1 MGWHSW
7 QDRVFKTLMRLLPA
21 EFRGDYEREMAA
33 TFRAERRS
41 ADGAAS
47 LTRVWLGT
55 IADVFRTA
63 PAEHLDILRR
73 DLTYSIRMLARR
85 PVLTLTAVLTL
96 ALGVGANTAIFSVVN
111 GVLFAPLD
119 YRNAD
124 ELVLVEEQPALGDPG
139 MTGYPTYADL
149 RNENLTIRS
158 MSALSGWSATLTGDG
173 RDAER
178 VDGARVTWEYFRTVG
193 LTPAIGRD
201 FEQGED
207 RPAGPGVV
215 IISDSL
221 WRRRYGADPNVVGRQ
236 IAINQQ
242 TFTLAGVLP
251 PNADDIITAR
261 KFPNTEIW
269 TLLQYSE
276 QMGPPACRGCRH
288 IHVVAR
294 LKGGVTPA
302 ESETDLTRVFRSLA
316 MRFPTDYD
324 RPRPVVTPLRDYV
337 LGPVKTPLYLL
348 WGAVALLL
356 LIACANVA
364 NLLLI
369 RASERE
375 EEIAVRLALGV
386 SPARMLRQLLTEAVV
401 LAVIGGAAGTAVAFW
416 ATALLTTN
424 GPAEIPRLSEVSPD
438 ARVLAYAFALSL
450 VTGVLF
456 GLAPARMLVAHPNVA
471 GIGSR
476 RTTSGPG
483 AWRYRAALVAGNV
496 ALCVVLL
503 VGAGLL
509 VRSFARLLTVDTG
522 FAPRQLLTFQINLIG
537 QRYQQNAA
545 ITQFF
550 DDLTA
555 RLRATPGVVNVS
567 SSSMLPLTDSMA
579 QMTVQIEGRPIENPA
594 AAPRADTYA
603 VRPDYFETTG
613 IPLLRG
619 RRFEYTD
626 GERAAPVVII
636 GKTMAEELWPGEDPI
651 GRRIRVP
658 GAPVYPLRT
667 IVGVVGDVKHFGLHL
682 PVTPQAYVPHAQ
694 PPWPMRVMTVVVRT
708 DAERDPLSLVPAV
721 REHVRSI
728 DPLQPVTRIQTF
740 DHIVAQSMATRR
752 FTLVL
757 LASFA
762 GTAVL
767 LAIGGLYGALSYVV
781 SQRSRD
787 IGVRVALG
795 ASARA
800 ISGLVMRQGMTP
812 AVVGLGVGL
821 LASVAIG
828 RVIESMLFGV
838 SSRDLMTYATVITM
852 IVAGALA
859 ACLFPAR
866 RAASLDAAVTLRA
879 E

>member
-1 MGWHSW
+1 MSWH
-7 QDRVFKTLMRLLPA
+7 DRVFKKLIRVLPA
-21 EFRGDYEREMAA
+21 EFRGEYEHEMAA

-47 LTRVWLGT
+47 LTRVWLAT

-73 DLTYSIRMLARR
+73 DLAYTFRMLARR
-85 PVLTLTAVLTL
+85 PVLTFTAVLTL
-96 ALGVGANTAIFSVVN
+96 GLGIGANTAIFSVVN
-111 GVLFAPLD
+111 GVLFAPFD
-119 YRNAD
+119 YRDAD
-124 ELVLVEEQPALGDPG
+124 ELVLVEEQSAGREPG
-139 MTGYPTYADL
+139 TTGYPTYADL
-149 RNENLTIRS
+149 RDENLTIQS
-158 MSALSGWSATLTGDG
+158 MSALSGWAATLTGDG

-178 VDGARVTWEYFRTVG
+178 VEGARVTWEYFRTVG

-201 FEQGED
+201 FEQRED
-207 RPAGPGVV
+207 SPAGPRIA

-236 IAINQQ
+236 VTVNQQ
-242 TFTLAGVLP
+242 TFTVAGVLP
-251 PNADDIITAR
+251 PTADDIITAR

-288 IHVVAR
+288 IFMVAR
-294 LKGGVTPA
+294 LKDGVTPTA
-302 ESETDLTRVFRSLA
+302 AKADFTRIFQSLA

-324 RPRPVVTPLRDYV
+324 RPRPAVTPLRDYF

-356 LIACANVA
+356 LIACANIA

-369 RASERE
+369 RASERAE
-375 EEIAVRLALGV
+375 EMAIRRALGV
-386 SPARMLRQLLTEAVV
+386 SPARMLRQLLTEASV
-401 LAVIGGAAGTAVAFW
+401 LAVIGGATGTAVAFW
-416 ATALLTTN
+416 ATALLTTI

-450 VTGVLF
+450 ATGVLF
-456 GLAPARMLVAHPNVA
+456 GLAPARMLVARPNGA

-476 RTTSGPG
+476 RATLGPH
-483 AWRYRAALVAGNV
+483 AWRYRAALIAGNV
-496 ALCVVLL
+496 ALCALLL
-503 VGAGLL
+503 VGSGLL
-509 VRSFARLLTVDTG
+509 VRSFAQLLTVDTG
-522 FAPRQLLTFQINLIG
+522 FAPHQLLTFQINLIG
-537 QRYQQNAA
+537 ERYQQNAA

-567 SSSMLPLTDSMA
+567 ASSMLPLTDSMA

-603 VRPDYFETTG
+603 VRPDYFDTTG
-613 IPLLRG
+613 VPLLRG
-619 RRFEYTD
+619 RRFEYAD

-682 PVTPQAYVPHAQ
+682 PVTPQAYIPHAQ
-694 PPWPMRVMTVVVRT
+694 PPWRMPALMVVVRT
-708 DAERDPLSLVPAV
+708 DAERDPLSLVTAV

-728 DPLQPVTRIQTF
+728 DPLQPVTRIQSF
-740 DHIVAQSMATRR
+740 DDIVAQALATRQ

-787 IGVRVALG
+787 IGVRVAFG

-800 ISGLVMRQGMTP
+800 IRGLVMRQGMTP
-812 AVVGLGVGL
+812 AIVGLGAGL
-821 LASVAIG
+821 LVSLAIG
-828 RVIESMLFGV
+828 RVIESMLFGI
-838 SSRDLMTYATVITM
+838 SPRDLATYATVITM
-852 IVAGALA
+852 IVVGALA

-866 RAASLDAAVTLRA
+866 RAASVDPIVTLRA

>member
-1 MGWHSW
+1 MSWH
-7 QDRVFKTLMRLLPA
+7 DRLFRTLMRVLPA
-21 EFRGDYEREMAA
+21 EFRGEYEHEMAA
-33 TFRAERRS
+33 TFRAERRC
-41 ADGAAS
+41 ADGAAN
-47 LTRVWLGT
+47 LTRVWLAT

-63 PAEHLDILRR
+63 PAEHLDILWR
-73 DLTYSIRMLARR
+73 DLAYAFRMLARR
-85 PVLTLTAVLTL
+85 PVLTFTAVLTL
-96 ALGVGANTAIFSVVN
+96 TLGIGANTAIFSVVN
-111 GVLFAPLD
+111 GVLFAPFD
-119 YRNAD
+119 YRDAD
-124 ELVLVEEQPALGDPG
+124 ELVLVEEQSAGREPG

-149 RNENLTIRS
+149 RNETLTIQS
-158 MSALSGWSATLTGDG
+158 MSALTGWSATLTGDG

-207 RPAGPGVV
+207 RPKEPLVA

-236 IAINQQ
+236 VTINQQ

-261 KFPNTEIW
+261 MSLNTEIW

-276 QMGPPACRGCRH
+276 HMGPPACRGCRH
-288 IHVVAR
+288 IFMVAR
-294 LKGGVTPA
+294 LKDDVTPIDA
-302 ESETDLTRVFRSLA
+302 EADLTRIFQSLA

-324 RPRPVVTPLRDYV
+324 RPRPAVTPLRDYV

-356 LIACANVA
+356 LIACANIA

-369 RASERE
+369 RASERA
-375 EEIAVRLALGV
+375 EEIAVRRALGV
-386 SPARMLRQLLTEAVV
+386 SPARLLRQLLTEALV

-416 ATALLTTN
+416 ATALLTTI

-438 ARVLAYAFALSL
+438 ARVLAYAFVLSL
-450 VTGVLF
+450 ATGVLF
-456 GLAPARMLVAHPNVA
+456 GLAPARMLVARPNGI

-476 RTTSGPG
+476 RATSGPG
-483 AWRYRAALVAGNV
+483 AWRYRAALIAGSV
-496 ALCVVLL
+496 ALCVLLL
-503 VGAGLL
+503 VGSGLL
-509 VRSFARLLTVDTG
+509 VRSFAQLLTVDTG
-522 FAPRQLLTFQINLIG
+522 FAPHQLLTFQINLMG
-537 QRYQQNAA
+537 ERYQQNAA

-579 QMTVQIEGRPIENPA
+579 QMTVLIEGRRIENPS

-613 IPLLRG
+613 VPLLRG

-626 GERAAPVVII
+626 GERGAPVVII

-694 PPWPMRVMTVVVRT
+694 PPWRMPSMTVVVRA
-708 DAERDPLSLVPAV
+708 DAERDPLSLVSAV
-721 REHVRSI
+721 RQHVRSI

-740 DHIVAQSMATRR
+740 DDIVAQSMATRR

-767 LAIGGLYGALSYVV
+767 LAIGGLYGALSYIV
-781 SQRSRD
+781 SQRARD

-800 ISGLVMRQGMTP
+800 ITGLVTRQGMTP
-812 AVVGLGVGL
+812 AFVGLGVGL
-821 LASVAIG
+821 LASLAIG

-838 SSRDLMTYATVITM
+838 SPRDLATY
-852 IVAGALA
+852 
-859 ACLFPAR
+859 
-866 RAASLDAAVTLRA
+866 
-879 E
+879 

>member
-1 MGWHSW
+1 MGWP
-7 QDRVFKTLMRLLPA
+7 DRVFKALMRLLPA

-33 TFRAERRS
+33 TFRAERR
-41 ADGAAS
+41 AAGGAAG
-47 LTRVWLGT
+47 LTRVWLAT

-73 DLTYSIRMLARR
+73 DLTYAIRMLARR

-96 ALGVGANTAIFSVVN
+96 ALGIGANTAIFSVVN

-119 YRNAD
+119 YRDAD
-124 ELVLVEEQPALGDPG
+124 ELVLVEEQPAGREPG

-149 RNENLTIRS
+149 RNENLTIQS

-201 FEQGED
+201 FEPGED
-207 RPAGPGVV
+207 RPAGALVA

-221 WRRRYGADPNVVGRQ
+221 WRRRYHADPNVVGRQ
-236 IAINQQ
+236 VTVNQQ
-242 TFTLAGVLP
+242 TFTLAGVMP

-288 IHVVAR
+288 IFMVAR
-294 LKGGVTPA
+294 LKNDVTPIDA
-302 ESETDLTRVFRSLA
+302 EADFTRIFQSLA
-316 MRFPTDYD
+316 TRFPTDYD
-324 RPRPVVTPLRDYV
+324 RPRPAVTPLREYF

-356 LIACANVA
+356 LIACTNIA

-375 EEIAVRLALGV
+375 EEIAVRRALGV
-386 SPARMLRQLLTEAVV
+386 SPARMLRQLMTEAVV

-416 ATALLTTN
+416 VTALLTTN

-438 ARVLAYAFALSL
+438 ARVLGYAFALSL

-456 GLAPARMLVAHPNVA
+456 GLAPARMLVARPTAA
-471 GIGSR
+471 GIASR

-483 AWRYRAALVAGNV
+483 AWRYRAALIAGNV
-496 ALCVVLL
+496 ALCVLLL
-503 VGAGLL
+503 VGSGLL
-509 VRSFARLLTVDTG
+509 VRSFARLLTVDAG
-522 FAPRQLLTFQINLIG
+522 FTSRQLLTFQVNLIG
-537 QRYQQNAA
+537 QQYQQNAS

-555 RLRATPGVVNVS
+555 RLRATPGVMNAS
-567 SSSMLPLTDSMA
+567 SSSMLPLTGSMA

-594 AAPRADTYA
+594 AEPRADTYA
-603 VRPDYFETTG
+603 VRPDYFETMG
-613 IPLLRG
+613 IPLLKG
-619 RRFEYTD
+619 RRFEYAD
-626 GERAAPVVII
+626 GERAAPVAII
-636 GKTMAEELWPGEDPI
+636 SKATAEELWPGEDPI
-651 GRRIRVP
+651 GRRVRIP

-682 PVTPQAYVPHAQ
+682 PVTLQAYLPHAQ
-694 PPWPMRVMTVVVRT
+694 PPWSMRVMTMVVRT
-708 DAERDPLSLVPAV
+708 EADRDPLSLVSTV

-740 DHIVAQSMATRR
+740 DDIVAQSMATRR

-767 LAIGGLYGALSYVV
+767 LAIGGLYGALSYIVG
-781 SQRSRD
+781 QRARD

-800 ISGLVMRQGMTP
+800 ITGLVMRQGMTP
-812 AVVGLGVGL
+812 ALVGLGAGL

-828 RVIESMLFGV
+828 RVIESLLFGI
-838 SSRDLMTYATVITM
+838 SSRDLLTYATVITM
-852 IVAGALA
+852 IVTGALA

-866 RAASLDAAVTLRA
+866 RAASVDAAVTLRS

>member
-1 MGWHSW
+1 MSWH
-7 QDRVFKTLMRLLPA
+7 DRVFKRLIRVLPA
-21 EFRGDYEREMAA
+21 EFRGEYEHEMAA

-47 LTRVWLGT
+47 LTRVWLAT

-73 DLTYSIRMLARR
+73 DLAYTFRTLARR
-85 PVLTLTAVLTL
+85 PVLTFTAVLTL
-96 ALGVGANTAIFSVVN
+96 ALGIGANTAIFSVVN
-111 GVLFAPLD
+111 GVLFAPFD
-119 YRNAD
+119 YRDAD
-124 ELVLVEEQPALGDPG
+124 QLVLVEEQSARRESG

-149 RNENLTIRS
+149 RNENLTIQS
-158 MSALSGWSATLTGDG
+158 MSALTGWAATLTGDG

-178 VDGARVTWEYFRTVG
+178 VEGARVTWEYFRTVG
-193 LTPAIGRD
+193 LTPVIGRD

-207 RPAGPGVV
+207 RPAGPRIA

-221 WRRRYGADPNVVGRQ
+221 WRRRFGADPNVAGRQ
-236 IAINQQ
+236 VTVNQQ

-251 PNADDIITAR
+251 PTADDIITAR

-276 QMGPPACRGCRH
+276 QMGPPSCRGCRH
-288 IHVVAR
+288 LFMVAR
-294 LKGGVTPA
+294 LKDGVTPTA
-302 ESETDLTRVFRSLA
+302 ATADFTRIFQSLA
-316 MRFPTDYD
+316 RRFPTDYD
-324 RPRPVVTPLRDYV
+324 RPRPAVTPLRDYF
-337 LGPVKTPLYLL
+337 LGAVKTPLYLL

-356 LIACANVA
+356 LIACANIA

-369 RASERE
+369 RASERAE
-375 EEIAVRLALGV
+375 EMAIRRALGV
-386 SPARMLRQLLTEAVV
+386 SPARMLRQLLTEAIV
-401 LAVIGGAAGTAVAFW
+401 LAVIGGATGTAVAFW
-416 ATALLTTN
+416 ATALPTTI
-424 GPAEIPRLSEVSPD
+424 GPAEIPRLSDVSPD

-450 VTGVLF
+450 ATGLLF
-456 GLAPARMLVAHPNVA
+456 ALAPARMLVARPSLA
-471 GIGSR
+471 GIASR
-476 RTTSGPG
+476 GATLGPR
-483 AWRYRAALVAGNV
+483 AWRYRAALIAGNV
-496 ALCVVLL
+496 ALCALLL
-503 VGAGLL
+503 VGSGLL

-522 FAPRQLLTFQINLIG
+522 FAPHQLLTFQINLIG
-537 QRYQQNAA
+537 ERYQKNAA
-545 ITQFF
+545 VTQFF

-567 SSSMLPLTDSMA
+567 ASSMLPLTDAMA
-579 QMTVQIEGRPIENPA
+579 RMTVEIEGRPVENPA
-594 AAPRADTYA
+594 AAPSADTYA

-613 IPLLRG
+613 VPLLRG
-619 RRFEYTD
+619 RRFEYAD

-667 IVGVVGDVKHFGLHL
+667 IVGVVGDVKHFGLQL
-682 PVTPQAYVPHAQ
+682 PATPQAYIPHAQ
-694 PPWPMRVMTVVVRT
+694 PPWRMPALMVVVRT
-708 DAERDPLSLVPAV
+708 DAKRDPLSLVTAV

-728 DPLQPVTRIQTF
+728 DPLQPVTRIQSF
-740 DHIVAQSMATRR
+740 DDIVAQALATRR

-757 LASFA
+757 LAVFA

-781 SQRSRD
+781 GQRSRD
-787 IGVRVALG
+787 IGVRVAFG

-800 ISGLVMRQGMTP
+800 IRGLVMRQGMTP
-812 AVVGLGVGL
+812 AIVGLGAGL
-821 LASVAIG
+821 LASLAIG
-828 RVIESMLFGV
+828 RVIESMLFGI
-838 SSRDLMTYATVITM
+838 SPHDLATYASVITM
-852 IVAGALA
+852 IVVGALA

-866 RAASLDAAVTLRA
+866 RAASIDPVVTLRA

>member
-1 MGWHSW
+1 MSWH
-7 QDRVFKTLMRLLPA
+7 DRVFKTLIRLLPA
-21 EFRGDYEREMAA
+21 EFRGDYEREMAT
-33 TFRAERRS
+33 TFRAERRD
-41 ADGAAS
+41 ADCVAS
-47 LTRVWLGT
+47 LTRVWLST

-63 PAEHLDILRR
+63 PAEHRDILRR
-73 DLTYSIRMLARR
+73 DLAYTIRMLARR
-85 PVLTLTAVLTL
+85 PALTFTAVFTL

-111 GVLFAPLD
+111 GVLFAPFD
-119 YRNAD
+119 YRDAD
-124 ELVLVEEQPALGDPG
+124 ELVLVEEQSAGREPG

-149 RNENLTIRS
+149 RNGNLTIQS
-158 MSALSGWSATLTGDG
+158 MSALTGWAATLTGDG

-201 FEQGED
+201 FVQSED
-207 RPAGPGVV
+207 SVGGPPVA

-221 WRRRYGADPNVVGRQ
+221 WRRRYGADPNVVGRPVTV
-236 IAINQQ
+236 NQQ
-242 TFTLAGVLP
+242 SFTLAGVLP
-251 PNADDIITAR
+251 PNADIITSR

-288 IHVVAR
+288 IFMVAR
-294 LKGGVTPA
+294 LKDDVTLLA
-302 ESETDLTRVFRSLA
+302 AKADLTRIFQSLA

-324 RPRPVVTPLRDYV
+324 RPRPAVTPLRDYF

-356 LIACANVA
+356 LIACANIA

-375 EEIAVRLALGV
+375 EEIALRRALGE

-401 LAVIGGAAGTAVAFW
+401 LSVIGGVAGTALAFW
-416 ATALLTTN
+416 ATALLTKI

-438 ARVLAYAFALSL
+438 ARVLAYALALSL
-450 VTGVLF
+450 ATGVLF
-456 GLAPARMLVAHPNVA
+456 GLAPARMLVARPNGA
-471 GIGSR
+471 GIGSWR
-476 RTTSGPG
+476 ATSGPG
-483 AWRYRAALVAGNV
+483 VWRYRAALIAGNV
-496 ALCVVLL
+496 ALSVLLL
-503 VGAGLL
+503 VGSGLL
-509 VRSFARLLTVDTG
+509 VRSFAQLLSVDTG
-522 FAPRQLLTFQINLIG
+522 FAPHQLLTFQINLIG
-537 QRYQQNAA
+537 ERYQQNAA

-579 QMTVQIEGRPIENPA
+579 RMTVLIEGRPIENPA
-594 AAPRADTYA
+594 AAPTADTYA
-603 VRPDYFETTG
+603 VRPEYFETTG
-613 IPLLRG
+613 VPLLRG

-636 GKTMAEELWPGEDPI
+636 GKTMAEVLWPGEDPI

-694 PPWPMRVMTVVVRT
+694 SPWRMPAMTVVVRV
-708 DAERDPLSLVPAV
+708 DAKRDPLSLVSTV
-721 REHVRSI
+721 RQHVRSI

-740 DHIVAQSMATRR
+740 DEIVVQSLATRR

-767 LAIGGLYGALSYVV
+767 LAIGGLYGAVSYIV
-781 SQRSRD
+781 SQRSRE

-795 ASARA
+795 ASSRA
-800 ISGLVMRQGMTP
+800 ILGLVMRQGMTP
-812 AVVGLGVGL
+812 ALVGLGAGL

-828 RVIESMLFGV
+828 RVIESMLFGI
-838 SSRDLMTYATVITM
+838 SSRDFMTYAAVITT
-852 IVAGALA
+852 IVASALA

-866 RAASLDAAVTLRA
+866 RAASIDAAVTLRS

>member
-1 MGWHSW
+1 M
-7 QDRVFKTLMRLLPA
+7 RVLPA

-33 TFRAERRS
+33 TFRAERRD

-47 LTRVWLGT
+47 LTRLWLAT
-55 IADVFRTA
+55 MADVFRTA

-73 DLTYSIRMLARR
+73 DLAYAIRMLARR
-85 PVLTLTAVLTL
+85 PVLTFTAVLTL
-96 ALGVGANTAIFSVVN
+96 ALGIGANTAIFSVVN
-111 GVLFAPLD
+111 GVLFAPFD
-119 YRNAD
+119 YRDAD
-124 ELVLVEEQPALGDPG
+124 ALVLVEEQPAGREPG
-139 MTGYPTYADL
+139 LTGYPTYADL
-149 RNENLTIRS
+149 RNENQTIQS
-158 MSALSGWSATLTGDG
+158 MSAFTGWSATLTGDG

-193 LTPAIGRD
+193 LSPAVGRD

-215 IISDSL
+215 IVSDSL

-236 IAINQQ
+236 VAINQQ

-261 KFPNTEIW
+261 KFSNTEIW

-288 IHVVAR
+288 IFMVAR
-294 LKGGVTPA
+294 LKDDVTPIDA
-302 ESETDLTRVFRSLA
+302 EVDLTRIFQSIA
-316 MRFPTDYD
+316 MRFPTEYD
-324 RPRPVVTPLRDYV
+324 RPRPAVTPLRDYV

-356 LIACANVA
+356 LIACANIA

-369 RASERE
+369 RASERQD
-375 EEIAVRLALGV
+375 EIAVRRALGV
-386 SPARMLRQLLTEAVV
+386 SPARMLRQLLTEALV

-416 ATALLTTN
+416 ATALLTTI

-438 ARVLAYAFALSL
+438 ARVLAYAFVLSL
-450 VTGVLF
+450 ATGVLF
-456 GLAPARMLVAHPNVA
+456 GLAPARMLVARPNGI

-476 RTTSGPG
+476 RATSGPG
-483 AWRYRAALVAGNV
+483 AWRYRAALIAGNV
-496 ALCVVLL
+496 ALCVLLL
-503 VGAGLL
+503 VGSGLL
-509 VRSFARLLTVDTG
+509 VRSFAQLLTVDTG

-537 QRYQQNAA
+537 ERYQQNAA

-613 IPLLRG
+613 VPVLRG

-658 GAPVYPLRT
+658 GAPLAPLRT

-694 PPWPMRVMTVVVRT
+694 PPWRMPSMTVVVRA
-708 DAERDPLSLVPAV
+708 DAERDPLSLVSTV

-740 DHIVAQSMATRR
+740 DDIVAQSMATRR

-767 LAIGGLYGALSYVV
+767 LAIGGLYGALSYIV
-781 SQRSRD
+781 SQRARD
-787 IGVRVALG
+787 IGVRMALG
-795 ASARA
+795 ASART
-800 ISGLVMRQGMTP
+800 ITGLVTRQGMTP
-812 AVVGLGVGL
+812 AFVGLGVGL

-838 SSRDLMTYATVITM
+838 SPGDLVTYATVITM
-852 IVAGALA
+852 ILAGAFA

-866 RAASLDAAVTLRA
+866 RAALVDPAVTLRP

>member
-1 MGWHSW
+1 MSWH
-7 QDRVFKTLMRLLPA
+7 DRVFRTLMRVLPA

-47 LTRVWLGT
+47 LTRVWLAT

-73 DLTYSIRMLARR
+73 DLTYTIRMLARR
-85 PVLTLTAVLTL
+85 PVLTFTAVLTL

-111 GVLFAPLD
+111 GVLFAPFD
-119 YRNAD
+119 YRDAD
-124 ELVLVEEQPALGDPG
+124 ELVLVEEQSAGREPG

-149 RNENLTIRS
+149 RSENLTIQS

-207 RPAGPGVV
+207 RPAGPRVA

-221 WRRRYGADPNVVGRQ
+221 WRRRYGADPNVVGRHVTV
-236 IAINQQ
+236 NQQ

-251 PNADDIITAR
+251 PNADDLITAR
-261 KFPNTEIW
+261 KFPNAEIW

-276 QMGPPACRGCRH
+276 QMGPPSCRGCRH
-288 IHVVAR
+288 IFMVAR
-294 LKGGVTPA
+294 LKDDVTPIA
-302 ESETDLTRVFRSLA
+302 ADADLTRIFQSLA

-324 RPRPVVTPLRDYV
+324 RPRPAVTPLRDYF

-356 LIACANVA
+356 LIACANIA

-369 RASERE
+369 RASERAE
-375 EEIAVRLALGV
+375 EMAIRRALGV

-401 LAVIGGAAGTAVAFW
+401 LALIGGAAGTAVAFW
-416 ATALLTTN
+416 ATALLTAN
-424 GPAEIPRLSEVSPD
+424 GPAEIPRLGDVSPD

-450 VTGVLF
+450 ATGVLF
-456 GLAPARMLVAHPNVA
+456 GLAPARMLVARPNVA

-476 RTTSGPG
+476 RATSGPG
-483 AWRYRAALVAGNV
+483 AWRYRAALIAGNV
-496 ALCVVLL
+496 ALCVLLL
-503 VGAGLL
+503 VGSGLL
-509 VRSFARLLTVDTG
+509 VRSFVHLLTVDTG
-522 FAPRQLLTFQINLIG
+522 FAPHQLLTFQVNLIG
-537 QRYQQNAA
+537 ERYQQNAA

-555 RLRATPGVVNVS
+555 RLRATPGVANVS

-613 IPLLRG
+613 VPLLKG
-619 RRFEYTD
+619 RRFENAD

-682 PVTPQAYVPHAQ
+682 PVTPQAYLPHAQ
-694 PPWPMRVMTVVVRT
+694 PPWPMRQMRVVVRT
-708 DAERDPLSLVPAV
+708 DADRDALSLLPTV

-740 DHIVAQSMATRR
+740 DGIVAQSLATRR

-767 LAIGGLYGALSYVV
+767 LAIGGLYGALSYIV

-800 ISGLVMRQGMTP
+800 IRGLVLRQGMTP
-812 AVVGLGVGL
+812 AIVGLGAGL

-828 RVIESMLFGV
+828 RVIESMLFGI
-838 SSRDLMTYATVITM
+838 SSRDFMTYATVITM
-852 IVAGALA
+852 IIAGALA

-866 RAASLDAAVTLRA
+866 RAASVDAAVALRS

>member
-1 MGWHSW
+1 
-7 QDRVFKTLMRLLPA
+7 MRLLPA

-47 LTRVWLGT
+47 LTRVWLAT

-63 PAEHLDILRR
+63 PAEHFDILRR
-73 DLTYSIRMLARR
+73 DLAYAFRMLVRR

-96 ALGVGANTAIFSVVN
+96 ALGIGANTAIFSVVN
-111 GVLFAPLD
+111 GVIFAPFD
-119 YRNAD
+119 YRHAD
-124 ELVLVEEQPALGDPG
+124 DLVLIEEQPAGRDPG
-139 MTGYPTYADL
+139 MTGYLTFADL
-149 RNENLTIRS
+149 RDQNVTLESTA
-158 MSALSGWSATLTGDG
+158 ALAGWSATLTGDG
-173 RDAER
+173 KDAEL
-178 VDGARVTWEYFRTVG
+178 VVGARVTWQYFRTVG

-201 FEQGED
+201 FEQAED
-207 RPAGPGVV
+207 YPERSRVV

-221 WRRRYGADPNVVGRQ
+221 WRRRYGADPNIVGRQ
-236 IAINQQ
+236 ITVNQQ
-242 TFTLAGVLP
+242 TVTLAGVLP
-251 PNADDIITAR
+251 RDTTDIIATR
-261 KFPNTEIW
+261 HNPGTEIW

-288 IHVVAR
+288 IFMVAR
-294 LKGGVTPA
+294 LKDDVTPIDA
-302 ESETDLTRVFRSLA
+302 EVDLTRIFQSIA
-316 MRFPTDYD
+316 MRFPTEYD
-324 RPRPVVTPLRDYV
+324 RPRPAVAPLRDYV

-356 LIACANVA
+356 LIACANIA

-369 RASERE
+369 RASERQD
-375 EEIAVRLALGV
+375 EIAVRRALGV
-386 SPARMLRQLLTEAVV
+386 SPARMLRQLLTEALV

-450 VTGVLF
+450 ATGVLF
-456 GLAPARMLVAHPNVA
+456 GLAPARMLVARPNGA

-476 RTTSGPG
+476 RATSGPG
-483 AWRYRAALVAGNV
+483 AWRYRAALIAGNV
-496 ALCVVLL
+496 ALCVLLL
-503 VGAGLL
+503 VGSGLL
-509 VRSFARLLTVDTG
+509 FRSFAQLLTVDTG
-522 FAPRQLLTFQINLIG
+522 YAPHQLLTFQINLSG
-537 QRYQQNAA
+537 ERYQQNAA

-613 IPLLRG
+613 VPLLRG

-682 PVTPQAYVPHAQ
+682 PVTPQAYIPHAQ
-694 PPWPMRVMTVVVRT
+694 PPWRMPALMVVVRT
-708 DAERDPLSLVPAV
+708 EAKRDPLSLVTAV

-728 DPLQPVTRIQTF
+728 DPLQPVTRIQSF
-740 DHIVAQSMATRR
+740 DDIVAQALATRR

-767 LAIGGLYGALSYVV
+767 LAIGGLYGALSYIV
-781 SQRSRD
+781 SQRHRD

-800 ISGLVMRQGMTP
+800 ITGLVMRQGMTP
-812 AVVGLGVGL
+812 AIVGLGAGL

-828 RVIESMLFGV
+828 RVIESMLFGI
-838 SSRDLMTYATVITM
+838 SPRDLATYAIVITM
-852 IVAGALA
+852 IVGGALA

-866 RAASLDAAVTLRA
+866 RAASIDPVVTLRA

>member
-1 MGWHSW
+1 MSWH
-7 QDRVFKTLMRLLPA
+7 DRVFKTLMRLLPA
-21 EFRGDYEREMAA
+21 ELRGDYEREMAA

-47 LTRVWLGT
+47 LTRVWLAT
-55 IADVFRTA
+55 VVDVFRTA

-73 DLTYSIRMLARR
+73 DLAYTIRMLARR
-85 PVLTLTAVLTL
+85 PVLTFTAVLTL
-96 ALGVGANTAIFSVVN
+96 ALGIGANTAIFSVVN

-124 ELVLVEEQPALGDPG
+124 QLVLVEEQTAGRAG
-139 MTGYPTYADL
+139 NMTGYPTYADL
-149 RNENLTIRS
+149 RNESVTIQS
-158 MSALSGWSATLTGDG
+158 SAALSGWSATLTGDG

-207 RPAGPGVV
+207 RPAGSLVV

-236 IAINQQ
+236 VTVNQQ

-251 PNADDIITAR
+251 PNAEDIITAR
-261 KFPNTEIW
+261 QFPNTEIW
-269 TLLQYSE
+269 TPLQYSE

-288 IHVVAR
+288 IFMVAR
-294 LKGGVTPA
+294 LKDDVTPIDA
-302 ESETDLTRVFRSLA
+302 EADFTRIFQSLA
-316 MRFPTDYD
+316 ARFPTQYD
-324 RPRPVVTPLRDYV
+324 RPRPVVTPLRDYF
-337 LGPVKTPLYLL
+337 LGPARTPLYLL
-348 WGAVALLL
+348 WGAGALLL
-356 LIACANVA
+356 LIACANIA

-369 RASERE
+369 RASERA
-375 EEIAVRLALGV
+375 EEIAVRRALGV

-401 LAVIGGAAGTAVAFW
+401 LAVIGGAAGTAMAFW

-424 GPAEIPRLSEVSPD
+424 GPAAIPRLSDVAPD
-438 ARVLAYAFALSL
+438 ARVLGYALALSL

-456 GLAPARMLVAHPNVA
+456 GLAPARMLVACPSAARN
-471 GIGSR
+471 GSR
-476 RTTSGPG
+476 RTTSGSG
-483 AWRYRAALVAGNV
+483 TWRYRASLIAGNV
-496 ALCVVLL
+496 ALCVLLL
-503 VGAGLL
+503 VGSGLL
-509 VRSFARLLTVDTG
+509 VRSFARLLTVDAG
-522 FAPRQLLTFQINLIG
+522 FTPRGLLTFQVNLIG
-537 QRYQQNAA
+537 QRYQQNAST
-545 ITQFF
+545 TQFF

-579 QMTVQIEGRPIENPA
+579 QMTLQIEGRPIENPA
-594 AAPRADTYA
+594 AAPTADTYT
-603 VRPDYFETTG
+603 VRPDYFETMG
-613 IPLLRG
+613 IPVLRG
-619 RRFEYTD
+619 RGFEYAD
-626 GERAAPVVII
+626 GEGAAPVAII
-636 GKTMAEELWPGEDPI
+636 SKTTAEELWPGENPI
-651 GRRIRVP
+651 GRRVRIP

-682 PVTPQAYVPHAQ
+682 PVTQQAYLPHAQ
-694 PPWPMRVMTVVVRT
+694 PPFGPQRAMTMVVRT
-708 DAERDPLSLVPAV
+708 AADRDPLSLASTV
-721 REHVRSI
+721 RGQVWSI
-728 DPLQPVTRIQTF
+728 DPLQPVTRIQAF
-740 DHIVAQSMATRR
+740 DEIVAESLATRQ

-767 LAIGGLYGALSYVV
+767 LAIGGLYGALSYIV

-800 ISGLVMRQGMTP
+800 ISGLVIRQGMTP
-812 AVVGLGVGL
+812 AIVGLGMGIA
-821 LASVAIG
+821 ASLAIG
-828 RVIESMLFGV
+828 RVVESLLFGV
-838 SSRDLMTYATVITM
+838 SSRDLMTYASVITM

-859 ACLFPAR
+859 ACLLPAR
-866 RAASLDAAVTLRA
+866 RAASVDAAVTLRA

>member
-1 MGWHSW
+1 MSWH
-7 QDRVFKTLMRLLPA
+7 DRVFRTLMRVLPA

-47 LTRVWLGT
+47 LTRVWLAT

-73 DLTYSIRMLARR
+73 DLTYTIRMLARR
-85 PVLTLTAVLTL
+85 PVLTFTAVLTL

-111 GVLFAPLD
+111 GVLFAPFD
-119 YRNAD
+119 YRDAD
-124 ELVLVEEQPALGDPG
+124 ELVLVEEQSAGREPG

-149 RNENLTIRS
+149 RSENLTIQS

-207 RPAGPGVV
+207 RPAGPRVA

-221 WRRRYGADPNVVGRQ
+221 WRRRYGADPNVVGRHVTV
-236 IAINQQ
+236 NQQ

-251 PNADDIITAR
+251 PNADDLITAR
-261 KFPNTEIW
+261 KFPNAEIW

-276 QMGPPACRGCRH
+276 QMGPPSCRGCRH
-288 IHVVAR
+288 IFMVAR
-294 LKGGVTPA
+294 LKDDVTPIA
-302 ESETDLTRVFRSLA
+302 ADADLTRIFQSLEL
-316 MRFPTDYD
+316 RFPPDSY
-324 RPRPVVTPLRDYV
+324 RPRPAVTPLRDYF

-356 LIACANVA
+356 LIACANIA

-369 RASERE
+369 RASERAE
-375 EEIAVRLALGV
+375 EMAIRRALGV

-401 LAVIGGAAGTAVAFW
+401 LALIGGAAGTAVAFW
-416 ATALLTTN
+416 ATALLTAN
-424 GPAEIPRLSEVSPD
+424 GPAEIPRLGDVSPD

-450 VTGVLF
+450 ATGVLF
-456 GLAPARMLVAHPNVA
+456 GLAPARMLVARPNVA

-476 RTTSGPG
+476 RATSGPG
-483 AWRYRAALVAGNV
+483 AWRYRAALIAGNV
-496 ALCVVLL
+496 ALCVLLL
-503 VGAGLL
+503 VGSGLL
-509 VRSFARLLTVDTG
+509 VRSFVHLLTVDTG
-522 FAPRQLLTFQINLIG
+522 FAPHQLLTFQVNLIG
-537 QRYQQNAA
+537 ERYQQNAA

-555 RLRATPGVVNVS
+555 RLRATPGVANVS

-613 IPLLRG
+613 VPLLKG
-619 RRFEYTD
+619 RRFENAD

-682 PVTPQAYVPHAQ
+682 PVTPQAYLPHAQ
-694 PPWPMRVMTVVVRT
+694 PPWPMRQMRVVVRT
-708 DAERDPLSLVPAV
+708 DADRDALSLLPTV

-740 DHIVAQSMATRR
+740 DGIVAQSLATRR

-767 LAIGGLYGALSYVV
+767 LAIGGLYGALSYIV

-800 ISGLVMRQGMTP
+800 IRGLVLRQGMTP
-812 AVVGLGVGL
+812 AIVGLGAGL

-828 RVIESMLFGV
+828 RVIESMLFGI
-838 SSRDLMTYATVITM
+838 SSRDFMTYATVITM
-852 IVAGALA
+852 IIAGALA

-866 RAASLDAAVTLRA
+866 RAASVDAAVALRS

>member
-1 MGWHSW
+1 MSWH
-7 QDRVFKTLMRLLPA
+7 DRVFRTLMRVLPA

-47 LTRVWLGT
+47 LTRVWLAT

-73 DLTYSIRMLARR
+73 DLAYTFRMLARR
-85 PVLTLTAVLTL
+85 PALTFTAVLTL
-96 ALGVGANTAIFSVVN
+96 ALGIGANTAIFSVVN
-111 GVLFAPLD
+111 GVLLAPLD
-119 YRNAD
+119 YRDAD
-124 ELVLVEEQPALGDPG
+124 ELVLIDEQAGGGGPG
-139 MTGYPTYADL
+139 PTGYPTYADL
-149 RNENLTIRS
+149 RNESLTIQS
-158 MSALSGWSATLTGDG
+158 SAALTAWSATLTADG
-173 RDAER
+173 TDAER
-178 VDGARVTWEYFRTVG
+178 VNGARVTWEYFRTVG
-193 LTPAIGRD
+193 LAPAIGRD

-207 RPAGPGVV
+207 RPTGPPVV

-236 IAINQQ
+236 IMANQQ

-261 KFPNTEIW
+261 MSRSPEIW

-288 IHVVAR
+288 IFVVAR
-294 LKGGVTPA
+294 LKDDVTPVEA
-302 ESETDLTRVFRSLA
+302 EADLIRIFQSLA
-316 MRFPTDYD
+316 TRFPTDYD
-324 RPRPVVTPLRDYV
+324 RPRPVVTPLRDYF

-356 LIACANVA
+356 LIACANTA
-364 NLLLI
+364 NLLLV

-375 EEIAVRLALGV
+375 EEIAVRRALGV

-401 LAVIGGAAGTAVAFW
+401 LAFIGGAAGTAVAFW
-416 ATALLTTN
+416 ATAVLTAN
-424 GPAEIPRLSEVSPD
+424 GPAEIPRLSDVSPD
-438 ARVLAYAFALSL
+438 ASVLGYAAALSL
-450 VTGVLF
+450 ATGVLF
-456 GLAPARMLVAHPNVA
+456 GLAPARMLVARPGAA
-471 GIGSR
+471 GLGSR

-483 AWRYRAALVAGNV
+483 AWRYRASLIAGNV
-496 ALCVVLL
+496 ALCVLLL
-503 VGAGLL
+503 VGSGLL
-509 VRSFARLLTVDTG
+509 VRSFARLLTVDAG
-522 FAPRQLLTFQINLIG
+522 FTPRGLLTFQVNLIG
-537 QRYQQNAA
+537 QRYQQNAGV
-545 ITQFF
+545 TQFF

-555 RLRATPGVVNVS
+555 RLGATPGVLKVS
-567 SSSMLPLTDSMA
+567 SSSMLPLTESMA

-594 AAPRADTYA
+594 AAPRADTYV
-603 VRPDYFETTG
+603 VRADYFETMG

-619 RRFEYTD
+619 RGLEYGD
-626 GERAAPVVII
+626 GERAAPVAII
-636 GKTMAEELWPGEDPI
+636 SRTMAEELWPGEDPI
-651 GRRIRVP
+651 GRRMRVP
-658 GAPVYPLRT
+658 GSPKSPLRT
-667 IVGVVGDVKHFGLHL
+667 IVGVVGDVTHYGLHM
-682 PVTPQAYVPHAQ
+682 PVTKQVYLPHAQ
-694 PPWPMRVMTVVVRT
+694 PPFGPQRFMTMVVRT
-708 DAERDPLSLVPAV
+708 EGDHDPLLLASTV

-740 DHIVAQSMATRR
+740 DDIVAQSMATRR

-757 LASFA
+757 LAAFA
-762 GTAVL
+762 GTAAL

-795 ASARA
+795 ASTRA
-800 ISGLVMRQGMTP
+800 IRRLVMRQGMTP
-812 AVVGLGVGL
+812 VIVGLGLGL
-821 LASVAIG
+821 VISVAIG
-828 RVIESMLFGV
+828 RVIESLLFGT
-838 SSRDLMTYATVITM
+838 SPRDLVTYATVIAM
-852 IVAGALA
+852 IVGGALA

-866 RAASLDAAVTLRA
+866 RAASTDAAVTLRA